1 MPEPT
6 DEYKLPKTVQV
17 KGYQYKPLL
26 ENMMSRRVSIVK
38 MKVDFMSKV
47 KDQYIISYSKRTYWN
62 SDFQLTPK
70 CSFFNHDSLKDKAYD
85 AHLALSSTAEHD
97 GSEVSEEIAW
107 EIVLGGWSA
116 SKVSL
121 KNLAHSI

>member
-6 DEYKLPKTVQV
+6 DEYKLPKTIQV

-47 KDQYIISYSKRTYWN
+47 KDQYFNSYS
-62 SDFQLTPK
+62 L
-70 CSFFNHDSLKDKAYD
+70 
-85 AHLALSSTAEHD
+85 
-97 GSEVSEEIAW
+97 
-107 EIVLGGWSA
+107 
-116 SKVSL
+116 
-121 KNLAHSI
+121 

>member
-6 DEYKLPKTVQV
+6 DEYKLPKIVQV

-47 KDQYIISYSKRTYWN
+47 EDQYFNYYSKRTYWN
-62 SDFQLTPK
+62 SENF
-70 CSFFNHDSLKDKAYD
+70 
-85 AHLALSSTAEHD
+85 
-97 GSEVSEEIAW
+97 
-107 EIVLGGWSA
+107 
-116 SKVSL
+116 
-121 KNLAHSI
+121 

>member
-6 DEYKLPKTVQV
+6 DEYKLPKSVQV

-47 KDQYIISYSKRTYWN
+47 KDQK
-62 SDFQLTPK
+62 F
-70 CSFFNHDSLKDKAYD
+70 
-85 AHLALSSTAEHD
+85 
-97 GSEVSEEIAW
+97 
-107 EIVLGGWSA
+107 
-116 SKVSL
+116 
-121 KNLAHSI
+121 